1 MKKLEPWEQAL
12 QELGLPEAEESSDER
27 EKREAEFAKALE
39 KTIDRRIRRICLK
52 TVAVLAAAAAVIFL
66 GISPLMNALCP
77 TPEHLRGSGVS
88 LTNYLRTYYETVQPY
103 TEILEMPVEVHRK
116 GFGRYTVQFQCVDPR
131 SGDLV
136 VGESNARL
144 DFAYGNYRITDGP
157 RELRTVLLN
166 RFGTE
171 GDPAEAVEQAAAQLR
186 ALPPSAYIYL
196 AVQTKEPVA
205 VAQLRQEDLSVD
217 WVEIDSDSQ
226 WKGGLLLQQCTSV
239 SGEDWRQDMDEEQLR
254 RQYLEN
260 LELLMA
266 EPRLVA
272 DLPFSVP
279 AENGLGGSVL
289 CDGMAVLRETYDAA
303 AAAEGPLMTRRF
315 CISGQRD
322 QILRYLEKTE
332 LTGLR
337 TEEVKLM

>member
-12 QELGLPEAEESSDER
+12 QELGLPEAEESAAER

-52 TVAVLAAAAAVIFL
+52 TVAVMAAVAAVIFL
-66 GISPLMNALCP
+66 GISPLMNVLCP
-77 TPEHLRGSGVS
+77 APEHLRGSGVS

-103 TEILEMPVEVHRK
+103 TEILEMPVAVHRK
-116 GFGRYTVQFQCVDPR
+116 GFGRYTVEFQCLDLR
-131 SGDLV
+131 NDLV
-136 VGESNARL
+136 VGESNAAL

-157 RELRTVLLN
+157 REVRTIVLN

-171 GDPAEAVEQAAAQLR
+171 GDPAAEVKRVMEQLR
-186 ALPPSAYIYL
+186 ALPPSACVYL
-196 AVQTKEPVA
+196 SVQTKEPVA
-205 VAQLRQEDLSVD
+205 VAQLRQEDLFVD

-226 WKGGLLLQQCTSV
+226 WKGGLILNQCTSV

-272 DLPFSVP
+272 DLTFSVP
-279 AENGLGGSVL
+279 AENNLGGAIL
-289 CDGMAVLRETYDAA
+289 CDGKRVLQETYDAV

-315 CISGQRD
+315 CISGHRD

-332 LTGLR
+332 LTGLC
-337 TEEVKLM
+337 TEEVTLF

>member
-12 QELGLPEAEESSDER
+12 QELGLPEAEESADER

-103 TEILEMPVEVHRK
+103 TEILEMPVEVQRK

-166 RFGTE
+166 LVGTE
-171 GDPAEAVEQAAAQLR
+171 GDPAEAV
-186 ALPPSAYIYL
+186 
-196 AVQTKEPVA
+196 
-205 VAQLRQEDLSVD
+205 
-217 WVEIDSDSQ
+217 
-226 WKGGLLLQQCTSV
+226 
-239 SGEDWRQDMDEEQLR
+239 
-254 RQYLEN
+254 
-260 LELLMA
+260 
-266 EPRLVA
+266 
-272 DLPFSVP
+272 
-279 AENGLGGSVL
+279 
-289 CDGMAVLRETYDAA
+289 
-303 AAAEGPLMTRRF
+303 
-315 CISGQRD
+315 
-322 QILRYLEKTE
+322 
-332 LTGLR
+332 
-337 TEEVKLM
+337 